1 MIFAY
6 VCVGSSGSALVLGM
20 SASAIFFSL
29 GDGSFVSNSES
40 ELESTSVGGLSPSES
55 DATDESEELVE
66 CDDCDDGDSLRNVS
80 RLME

>member
-1 MIFAY
+1 M
-6 VCVGSSGSALVLGM
+6 GSSGSALVLGI
-20 SASAIFFSL
+20 SASAIFAL
-29 GDGSFVSNSES
+29 GDGSCVSNSES

-66 CDDCDDGDSLRNVS
+66 CDDCDDVADGDSLRNVS